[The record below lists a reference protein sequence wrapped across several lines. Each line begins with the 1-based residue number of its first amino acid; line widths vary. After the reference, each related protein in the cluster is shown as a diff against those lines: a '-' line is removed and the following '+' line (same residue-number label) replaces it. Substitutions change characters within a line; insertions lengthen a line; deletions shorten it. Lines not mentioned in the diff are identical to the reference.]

1 MKKTILL
8 PDLHYP
14 LHTQEIYNKILK
26 VIKAEKI
33 KDVVLLG
40 DAQDM
45 SSINHWEKEK
55 GNLRGFE
62 GKRLIKDYMN
72 FDKDILKPL
81 EKLGCNIVYMEGNHE
96 CLDEE
101 TELLTKR
108 GWIKHDKILINDLVF
123 SYNSSI
129 GSGEWVGIDKI
140 IRKDF
145 NGEMNVI
152 SSDVINIKATDD
164 HKLFSIKD
172 NNSKFTKICEITGSR
187 YEIPVCSISNND
199 DYNIL
204 DDEIRLSAWLL
215 TDGSISSNGRLT
227 IYQSKDITKILTILD
242 SLKYKYTI
250 SERIVDN
257 IIINGKKV
265 KNSLPQKIINISN
278 RSDVLKYISTKESL
292 PQWVE
297 KLSDRQFMIFLE
309 SIIDGDGSRHK
320 SCPESSWML
329 YGKKNFLEAI
339 QKECILHN
347 ISASFSTYRKGEIGE
362 GYRLNISNNRKTY
375 KFEKT
380 EKNFYK
386 ENYNGIVWD
395 LTVKNHNFMIK
406 RNGKCHFTG
415 NCWVEDVVDK
425 NPQLEGLIEYYNIL
439 DFKKRNI
446 KFIRWIEKNGGRGCY
461 DIGKLRLIHGEYT
474 GQYHAAKTSNSYS
487 KNVVYGHTHD
497 IQSFTKITNDG
508 DIHQAQ
514 SIGCLCQLSPGYMK
528 GRPNKWVN
536 GFGVLYTRDDG
547 TFNVYTVIISNNK
560 FTFNDKTY

>member
-96 CLDEE
+96 
-101 TELLTKR
+101 
-108 GWIKHDKILINDLVF
+108 
-123 SYNSSI
+123 Y
-129 GSGEWVGIDKI
+129 
-140 IRKDF
+140 
-145 NGEMNVI
+145 
-152 SSDVINIKATDD
+152 
-164 HKLFSIKD
+164 
-172 NNSKFTKICEITGSR
+172 
-187 YEIPVCSISNND
+187 
-199 DYNIL
+199 
-204 DDEIRLSAWLL
+204 
-215 TDGSISSNGRLT
+215 
-227 IYQSKDITKILTILD
+227 
-242 SLKYKYTI
+242 
-250 SERIVDN
+250 
-257 IIINGKKV
+257 
-265 KNSLPQKIINISN
+265 
-278 RSDVLKYISTKESL
+278 
-292 PQWVE
+292 
-297 KLSDRQFMIFLE
+297 
-309 SIIDGDGSRHK
+309 
-320 SCPESSWML
+320 
-329 YGKKNFLEAI
+329 
-339 QKECILHN
+339 
-347 ISASFSTYRKGEIGE
+347 
-362 GYRLNISNNRKTY
+362 
-375 KFEKT
+375 
-380 EKNFYK
+380 
-386 ENYNGIVWD
+386 
-395 LTVKNHNFMIK
+395 
-406 RNGKCHFTG
+406 
-415 NCWVEDVVDK
+415 WVEDVVDK

-446 KFIRWIEKNGGRGCY
+446 KFIRWIEKNGGRGYY

-474 GQYHAAKTSNSYS
+474 GQYHASKTSNSYS